1 MKKGKTNF
9 RETVQNGIALLEQS
23 EDQPGRRIR
32 GIGAVA
38 DTVNFNRRLY
48 PAEVLRD
55 AVRRAQAK
63 LARSL
68 GNGHILGEA
77 DHPYGA
83 PRLRELVVKW
93 EAIVFNDTTL
103 QVEVEGRLI
112 PTAAGADAIAM
123 MESGVLP
130 GLSLR
135 GYGDSDYDEETA
147 TETVTYLELT
157 GFDLV
162 FEPAFEAAG
171 VTVFEQHQHREGRDM
186 DEEEKGKG
194 KEPVVNGKVDAKLAA
209 DLVEQTQ
216 RREAAEKAMA
226 EAKQNADEQKA
237 GADKRLAELEAQN
250 AQLAEQAAEADRMK
264 REAAVAQAITEAV
277 KDLPYGAKLNESFSK
292 GVRAAGLADVA
303 AVAPYVAA
311 KREEYDAIMAEN
323 KQAEAA
329 ARRGALGLVNVVG
342 PVFEQETGQPA
353 YTQFSHMLREQLAVR
368 GLATERDLNTG
379 KSRAEVLARQMT
391 AAFDKQYGRELIAE
405 HRAWTELQEATAT
418 SDLNLPYAVSRAII
432 GEAVPDIVAA
442 NVFDFGLIDAS
453 PTRVWFEAYA
463 GESGSAPTISAEVV
477 TADSDA
483 WVAMAQK
490 HLRRGTVTVTNSAVN
505 VTYTEWT
512 DYMIDYAGGRI
523 YAFASPG
530 AITDGQSIKVTYTY
544 DLVAAGE
551 GGAIQRGKGTLS
563 YQDVSVHAHR
573 LAGLINDEAIA
584 FGQSQLGW
592 DAPTRVISMLIRE
605 LREML
610 DVGIFS
616 LAIAASVQSGN
627 SGGTWTSASDTEAD
641 LIKKLGIAKVAVE
654 NDYYMPRY
662 FVMSKTNA
670 DRVSNWTGL
679 TREGFPDALLGAA
692 GFANMQVKGLPVF
705 ATTAMPDSH
714 ILVVHPE
721 LVQHRVLSTRPM
733 ALKGPFQYRD
743 ASANLVA
750 AQEWYVEEYNG
761 SWVFVNNKGGSVR
774 IV

>member
-23 EDQPGRRIR
+23 ADQPGRRIR

-48 PAEVLRD
+48 PADVLRE

-63 LARSL
+63 LSRSL

-93 EAIVFNDTTL
+93 EAITFNDTTL

-135 GYGDSDYDEETA
+135 GYGDSDYDDESNI
-147 TETVTYLELT
+147 ETVTYLELT

-171 VTVFEQHQHREGRDM
+171 VTVFEQHQHREGVM
-186 DEEEKGKG
+186 EEEEKGKG

-209 DLVEQTQ
+209 DLADQTQ

-226 EAKQNADEQKA
+226 EAQQQAKELTEAAE
-237 GADKRLAELEAQN
+237 KRQAELEAEN
-250 AQLAEQAAEADRMK
+250 ARLAEQAAEADRMK
-264 REAAVAQAITEAV
+264 REAAVAQAIEEAV
-277 KDLPYGAKLNESFSK
+277 KDLPYGVKLNESFIK

-323 KQAEAA
+323 KQTEAA
-329 ARRGALGLVNVVG
+329 ARRSALGLVNVIG

-353 YTQFSHMLREQLAVR
+353 YTQFSHLLREQLAVR
-368 GLATERDLNTG
+368 GLATERDAGKG
-379 KSRAEVLARQMT
+379 KSRAEMVARQMT

-432 GEAVPDIVAA
+432 GEAVPEIVAA

-463 GESGSAPTISAEVV
+463 GESGSAPAVVAEVV
-477 TADSDA
+477 AAADDA
-483 WVAMAQK
+483 WVSMDNK
-490 HLRRGTVTVTNSAVN
+490 HLRRGTVVVTNSAAN

-512 DYMIDYAGGRI
+512 DYMIDYADGRL
-523 YAFASPG
+523 YTFSAG
-530 AITDGQSIKVTYTY
+530 AITDAQSLKVSYTY
-544 DLVAAGE
+544 DKVAPGE
-551 GGAIQRGKGTLS
+551 GAAIQRGKGQLS

-605 LREML
+605 LREMIDL
-610 DVGIFS
+610 GIFS

-627 SGGTWTSASDTEAD
+627 SGGTWTSATDTEAE
-641 LIKKLGIAKVAVE
+641 LVKKLGIAKVAVE

-670 DRVSNWTGL
+670 DRLSNWTGL

-733 ALKGPFQYRD
+733 SLKGPFQYRD
-743 ASANLVA
+743 TSANLVA

-761 SWVFVNNKGGSVR
+761 SWVFINNKGGSVR
-774 IV
+774 VA